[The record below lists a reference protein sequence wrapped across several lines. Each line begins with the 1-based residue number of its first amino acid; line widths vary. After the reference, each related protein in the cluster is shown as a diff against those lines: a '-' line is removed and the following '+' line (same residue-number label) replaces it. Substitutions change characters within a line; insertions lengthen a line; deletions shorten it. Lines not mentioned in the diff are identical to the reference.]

1 MTPQPSK
8 AHRYPCP
15 GCSADMQ
22 FDPATGGMKCPFC
35 GKTQAV
41 AADAATAAPV
51 PATGRAALIASHAL
65 DEFIGKSASP
75 DLKPLS
81 AQALEVNCAACGSVV
96 TFQPPEVAGAC
107 PFCGDTLVAQP
118 KAADPLVAPDAVLP
132 ASITKDKAQT
142 QVRQWLQTRWFA
154 PGALK
159 RLARQEAISGV
170 YLPFWD
176 YDADTTTQY
185 TGMRGQHYYETE
197 TYETTDDDGNT
208 RTETRQV
215 MRTAWYPAAG
225 VVSRR
230 FEDVLVPASK
240 SVSESKLNALEP
252 WGLEALKAYDPA
264 YLAGFKAQ
272 RYQLELAAGFDKA
285 TVAMRPEI
293 EHDIRRD
300 IGGDEQ
306 NIESLNTDY
315 FNAMFRHLLLP
326 VWIGAYRFQSK
337 VYQVAVNANTGE
349 VQGERPYSAA
359 KIVMLV
365 LAILAIIAL
374 IAIVSHK

>member
-1 MTPQPSK
+1 
-8 AHRYPCP
+8 
-15 GCSADMQ
+15 MQ

-35 GKTQAV
+35 GQTKTLA
-41 AADAATAAPV
+41 AAPSG
-51 PATGRAALIASHAL
+51 GRPGIASHAL
-65 DEFIGKSASP
+65 EEFIGQNSAP
-75 DLKPLS
+75 ALQPMS

-107 PFCGDTLVAQP
+107 PFCGDSLVAQP

-132 ASITKDKAQT
+132 AAITKDKAQAE
-142 QVRQWLQTRWFA
+142 VRSWLQTRWFA

-159 RLARQEAISGV
+159 RLARQEAIGGV

-185 TGMRGQHYYETE
+185 TGQRGQHYWETE
-197 TYETTDDDGNT
+197 TYEVTDDEGNT

-230 FEDVLVPASK
+230 FENLLVPASR

-252 WGLEALKAYDPA
+252 WGLENLCAYEPA

-293 EHDIRRD
+293 EQDVRRD

-306 NIESLNTDY
+306 SIESLDTEY

-326 VWIGAYRFQSK
+326 VWIGAYRFQNK
-337 VYQVAVNANTGE
+337 VYQVAVNACTGE
-349 VQGERPYSAA
+349 VQGERPYSTV
-359 KIVMLV
+359 KIMLLV
-365 LAILAIIAL
+365 LMILALIGVIAL
-374 IAIVSHK
+374 VGSHR